1 MGIFI
6 AAYLAHAARVAFAAG
21 AMIAVGGALW
31 LAIGVLTALAGVQSG
46 GVVLASVAVIA
57 LVSIAAGSFISVRYI
72 TPNAVLHPVIAAV
85 SIALLFVSLTASGD
99 TGSFPVLALAG
110 AGVVAAIAAFASRSS
125 KAPPNTSLERT
136 RDE

>member
-1 MGIFI
+1 VGIFI

-31 LAIGVLTALAGVQSG
+31 LVVGMLTALAGIQSG
-46 GVVLASVAVIA
+46 NVVLASMAGIA

-72 TPNAVLHPVIAAV
+72 TPNAVLHPVLAAM
-85 SIALLFVSLTASGD
+85 SIALLFVSLALSGD
-99 TGSFPVLALAG
+99 TGAVPILVLVG
-110 AGVVAAIAAFASRSS
+110 AGAIAAISAFTSRSS

-136 RDE
+136 RDR